1 MLYLAES
8 SYAMDNREVPVVEMI
23 NGMEVKIAAF
33 HEATYKI
40 DVVVH
45 NHIMECYCQDS
56 EIQQL
61 VGMYNLTCPMQ
72 QSQLMELR

>member
-40 DVVVH
+40 DVVVVDAQPH
-45 NHIMECYCQDS
+45 Y
-56 EIQQL
+56 
-61 VGMYNLTCPMQ
+61 GMLLSRQ
-72 QSQLMELR
+72 